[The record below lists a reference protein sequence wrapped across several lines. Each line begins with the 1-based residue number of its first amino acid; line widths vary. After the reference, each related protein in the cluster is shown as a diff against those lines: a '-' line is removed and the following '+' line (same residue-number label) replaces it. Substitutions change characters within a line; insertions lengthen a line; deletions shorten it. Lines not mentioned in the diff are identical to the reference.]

1 MSLTG
6 VARRILGA
14 VSPGRDGGYE
24 ALREALE
31 DRFQPANQGAM
42 YKAMLKSKERGPGE
56 CLQAHAE
63 EIERYTQLAYP
74 KADLA
79 SINLMAKDRFV
90 DSLPDTQLQ
99 YWILQS
105 HPDTLRDAVQCGLE
119 AEACMRPL
127 QQSQKARVAG
137 STMAEELAT
146 LRQEIRKQG
155 EESKKGREEAAAS
168 RKRPDTRPPNRGAG
182 RSAEGKLLCYYCNE
196 EGHFKRECPRFEA
209 DLKQQGGTSARTT
222 VAPTSGN

>member
-1 MSLTG
+1 M
-6 VARRILGA
+6 ARRILGA

-31 DRFQPANQGAM
+31 DRFQPVNQGAM

-56 CLQAHAE
+56 CLQAHSE
-63 EIERYTQLAYP
+63 EIERYTRLAYP
-74 KADLA
+74 KADL
-79 SINLMAKDRFV
+79 STVNIMAKDRFI
-90 DSLPDTQLQ
+90 DSLQDTQLQ

-155 EESKKGREEAAAS
+155 EESKKSREDTAALREKIGYS
-168 RKRPDTRPPNRGAG
+168 PP
-182 RSAEGKLLCYYCNE
+182 
-196 EGHFKRECPRFEA
+196 
-209 DLKQQGGTSARTT
+209 
-222 VAPTSGN
+222 